1 MSNLFFSFPIT
12 KAENMNIFR
21 VQFLHILLSEEIR
34 LVGIEFGYNLSSN
47 SLSPF
52 FFFFFLVCVK
62 LCFYGINEYDQL
74 YGLIMLEKRKICP
87 KRLKFKLVKSN

>member
-21 VQFLHILLSEEIR
+21 VQFLHVLLSEEIR

-52 FFFFFLVCVK
+52 FFFLVCVK

-74 YGLIMLEKRKICP
+74 YGLNMLEKRNFFP

>member
-62 LCFYGINEYDQL
+62 FPIEAIKYVSENDNFAYILSHH
-74 YGLIMLEKRKICP
+74 
-87 KRLKFKLVKSN
+87 LKL